1 MEIVLLS
8 ALIVIGIVLIYL
20 NVRGGSRETS
30 AHVAQE
36 LDKAT
41 EKIQKAMREE
51 SKENRDELAVSIQRF
66 SQSVNEQITVL
77 SDSQN
82 KNFHVF
88 AQQLT
93 KASDRNDVKMEAVRK
108 TIEERLNLI
117 QEDNNKQLDKMRVT
131 VDEKLHETLEKRL
144 SASFKQVSERLEIVH
159 KGLGEMQTLATG
171 VGDLKKVLQNVKT
184 RGTWGEVQL
193 GNLLADL
200 LTPDQYDENVATK
213 KGSAD
218 RVEFAI
224 KLPAKDDADKTI
236 FLPIDA
242 KFPLNDYQG
251 IVEAADAAD
260 VDEVERLSKA
270 LEMRIKAEAKD
281 IRDKYIDPPYTT
293 DFGIMFLPV
302 EGLYAEV
309 LRRPGLVD
317 LLQRE
322 YRVIV
327 TGPITISAIISSLQ
341 MGFRTLAIEKRS
353 SEVWEVLGAVKKEFT
368 VFGDILD
375 KTQKKLQEASN
386 TIEKASSKSRTI
398 ERKLGKVQELPASSD
413 SVIPGI
419 EE

>member
-1 MEIVLLS
+1 MEITLLGV
-8 ALIVIGIVLIYL
+8 LIVIGVILIYL
-20 NVRGGSRETS
+20 NVRRSSDGKED
-30 AHVAQE
+30 VAAD
-36 LDKAT
+36 LAKAT
-41 EKIQKAMREE
+41 KEIQRAMRDE
-51 SKENRDELAVSIQRF
+51 SKENRAELAQSIQRF
-66 SQSVNEQITVL
+66 SHDVNEQVSNL
-77 SDSQN
+77 SETQN
-82 KNFHVF
+82 KNFRVF
-88 AQQLT
+88 SEQLA
-93 KASDRNDVKMEAVRK
+93 KMSDRNDEKMEAVRK
-108 TIEERLNLI
+108 TIEQRLEGM
-117 QEDNNKQLDKMRVT
+117 QKDNTVQLEKMRMT

-144 SASFKQVSERLEIVH
+144 SESFKQVSERLEIVH

-193 GNLLADL
+193 GNLLSDI
-200 LTPDQYDENVATK
+200 LTPEQYEENIATK

-224 KLPAKDDADKTI
+224 KIPAKDNEKNTI

-242 KFPLNDYQG
+242 KFPLSDYQG
-251 IVEAADAAD
+251 LVDASEIGD
-260 VDEVERLSKA
+260 KEEIERLSKA
-270 LEMRIKAEAKD
+270 LETRIKAEAKD

-293 DFGIMFLPV
+293 DFGIMFLPI

-317 LLQRE
+317 ILQKE

-327 TGPITISAIISSLQ
+327 TGPITFAAIVNSLQ

-368 VFGDILD
+368 LFGDILD

-386 TIEKASSKSRTI
+386 TIERASSKSRNI
-398 ERKLGKVQELPASSD
+398 ERKLGKVQELPSTSTE
-413 SVIPGI
+413 VPEI
-419 EE
+419 E